1 MRLSLLTS
9 LAPTS
14 PLSLAILL
22 GMAHLV
28 CDFALQGDRMAQG
41 KSPGHPSEVPWPW
54 WMAAHGSM
62 HGLAVALITGV
73 PLLGLAE
80 ATAHGLI
87 DWGKCLG
94 RYSLSTDQGLHLL
107 CKLLWLALLPLV

>member
-1 MRLSLLTS
+1 LRLSLLTS

-41 KSPGHPSEVPWPW
+41 KSPGHPYEVPWPW